1 MIELLEILEKAVDDV
16 YITSYHIDIVAIKIK
31 TIRDTEEQIEVGWL
45 KNRAGIESA
54 KKYIEQL
61 RGE

>member
-1 MIELLEILEKAVDDV
+1 MIELLEMLEKAVDDV
-16 YITSYHIDIVAIKIK
+16 YIISYKIDAVSIKIK
-31 TIRDTEEQIEVGWL
+31 TIRDAEESIGVGWL